1 MKMKSGGYRVQ
12 NFISM
17 LLAVLFLFQ
26 LFPQAFAVTQW
37 EIDEVKRKRDQVGE
51 EKRAQ
56 QEVLDE
62 LSATRDSVIDE
73 KLALEEHIALTRE
86 QIALNNKEIELYNGM
101 IADKAVEVEAA
112 KALEDQQLQ
121 RYRTRVRA
129 MEENGTLNILVLL
142 TESHTLADLLTA
154 LDDVGDIME
163 SDRALEDQYIAA
175 RKAHEAKKAEYEEYK
190 AGLVA
195 IREVLE
201 DERDQLEI
209 EIAAA
214 EEKITALQEEISENE
229 ALSAE
234 IEARWYALDE
244 QLDELQ
250 AQYDFEHTP
259 GSLSGAEGFIW
270 PCGSYYITSFAG
282 EREHPVTHQVRTHS
296 GIDIGAPQG
305 DPIWAAA
312 FGTVS
317 LSGWYGNYGNCVMI
331 SHPNGYVTVY
341 GHLSSVTVLEGESVN
356 AGQTIGYC
364 GSTGL
369 TTGAHLH
376 FEIRSGGEFL
386 NPLAFFQG
394 GSFSYAPDA

>member
-1 MKMKSGGYRVQ
+1 
-12 NFISM
+12 M
-17 LLAVLFLFQ
+17 LLAVLLFVQ
-26 LFPQAFAVTQW
+26 LSPVAIAVTQW

-73 KLALEEHIALTRE
+73 KLALEEHISLTRE
-86 QIALNNKEIELYNGM
+86 QIALNNREIDLYNGM
-101 IADKAVEVEAA
+101 IEEKAAEVEEA
-112 KALEDQQLQ
+112 KALEDQQLE
-121 RYRTRVRA
+121 RYRKRVRA
-129 MEENGTLNILVLL
+129 MEENGTLNFLVLL
-142 TESHTLADLLTA
+142 TESHTIADLLTA
-154 LDDVGDIME
+154 LDDAEDIMK

-209 EIAAA
+209 EIGNA
-214 EEKITALQEEISENE
+214 EEKITALQAEISENE

-234 IEARWYALDE
+234 MEARWFALDE
-244 QLDELQ
+244 QLEELQ
-250 AQYDFEHTP
+250 AQYDYEHTP
-259 GSLSGAEGFIW
+259 GSLSGADGFIW
-270 PCGSYYITSFAG
+270 PCGSFYITSLAG
-282 EREHPVTHQVRTHS
+282 TRVHPVSGQTRNHT
-296 GIDIGAPQG
+296 GIDIGAPEG

-312 FGTVS
+312 FGEVS
-317 LSGWYGNYGNCVMI
+317 FAGWNGSYGNCVKI

-341 GHLSSVTVLEGESVN
+341 GHLSSIAVLEGEYVN

-364 GSTGL
+364 GSTGV

-376 FEIRSGGEFL
+376 FEIRDGSECL
-386 NPLAFFQG
+386 NPLAFFQS
-394 GSFSYAPDA
+394 GSFTYAPDA

>member
-1 MKMKSGGYRVQ
+1 MKAGGFRAYKL
-12 NFISM
+12 ISM
-17 LLAVLFLFQ
+17 LLAVLFLVR
-26 LFPQAFAVTQW
+26 LSPCAFAVTQW
-37 EIDEVKRKRDQVGE
+37 EIDEVKKKRDQVSE

-56 QEVLDE
+56 QQVLDE
-62 LSATRDSVIDE
+62 LSATRDSIIDE
-73 KLALEEHIALTRE
+73 KLALEEHISLTRE
-86 QIALNNKEIELYNGM
+86 QIMLNNQEIDLYNGM
-101 IADKAVEVEAA
+101 IEEKEIEVEEA
-112 KALEDQQLQ
+112 KTLEEQQLE

-129 MEENGTLNILVLL
+129 MEENGTLNFLVLL
-142 TESHTLADLLTA
+142 SASNTLADLLTA
-154 LDDVGDIME
+154 LDDVGDIMK

-175 RKAHEAKKAEYEEYK
+175 RKAHEAKKAEYEEYRS
-190 AGLVA
+190 GLVA

-209 EIAAA
+209 EISAA
-214 EEKITALQEEISENE
+214 EGKISSLQNEISENE

-234 IEARWYALDE
+234 IESRWFALDE
-244 QLDELQ
+244 QLEELQ

-259 GSLSGAEGFIW
+259 GSLSGTDDFIW
-270 PCGSYYITSFAG
+270 PCGSFYITSLAG
-282 EREHPVTHQVRTHS
+282 ERIHPVTGQSRNHC

-312 FGTVS
+312 FGMVS
-317 LSGWYGNYGNCVMI
+317 FSGWHGSYGNCVMI
-331 SHPNGYVTVY
+331 SHPNGYTSVY
-341 GHLSSVTVLEGESVN
+341 GHLSSVAVSEGEYVN
-356 AGQTIGYC
+356 AGQTVGYC

-376 FEIRSGGEFL
+376 FEIRSGAEFL

>member
-1 MKMKSGGYRVQ
+1 
-12 NFISM
+12 M
-17 LLAVLFLFQ
+17 LLAVLLLLQ
-26 LFPQAFAVTQW
+26 SSPCAFAVTQW

-56 QEVLDE
+56 QQVLDE
-62 LSATRDSVIDE
+62 LSASRDSVIDE
-73 KLALEEHIALTRE
+73 KLALEEHISLTRE
-86 QIALNNKEIELYNGM
+86 QIALNNQEIELYNGM
-101 IADKAVEVEAA
+101 IADKAAEVEAA
-112 KALEDQQLQ
+112 KALEEQQLA

-154 LDDVGDIME
+154 LDDAGDIMK

-175 RKAHEAKKAEYEEYK
+175 RKAHEAKKAEFEEYR

-209 EIAAA
+209 EIGAA
-214 EEKITALQEEISENE
+214 EEKIAALQEEISENE

-250 AQYDFEHTP
+250 AQYDYEHTP

-270 PCGSYYITSFAG
+270 PCGTYYITSFAG
-282 EREHPVTHQVRTHS
+282 TRVHPVTGQTKNHS
-296 GIDIGAPQG
+296 GVDVGVPSG

-312 FGTVS
+312 AGTVIMA
-317 LSGWYGNYGNCVMI
+317 GWNGNYGNCVMI
-331 SHPNGYVTVY
+331 SHGNGYTTVY
-341 GHLSSVTVLEGESVN
+341 GHLSSIAVLEGQSVY
-356 AGQTIGYC
+356 AGQTVGYA

-369 TTGAHLH
+369 ATGVHLH

-386 NPLAFFQG
+386 NPLSFFSG

>member
-1 MKMKSGGYRVQ
+1 
-12 NFISM
+12 M
-17 LLAVLFLFQ
+17 LLAVLLFVQ
-26 LFPQAFAVTQW
+26 LSPSVFAVTQW

-56 QEVLDE
+56 QQVLDE

-73 KLALEEHIALTRE
+73 KMALEEHISLTRE
-86 QIALNNKEIELYNGM
+86 QIALNNQEIDLYNGM
-101 IADKAVEVEAA
+101 IEDKAKEVEAA
-112 KALEDQQLQ
+112 KALEEQQLE

-129 MEENGTLNILVLL
+129 MEENGTLNFLVLL

-154 LDDVGDIME
+154 LDDVGDIMQ
-163 SDRALEDQYIAA
+163 SDRSLEDQYIAA

-209 EIAAA
+209 EISAA
-214 EEKITALQEEISENE
+214 EEKIAALQDEISENE
-229 ALSAE
+229 DLAAE
-234 IEARWYALDE
+234 IEARWYELDE

-250 AQYDFEHTP
+250 ARYDFEHTP

-282 EREHPVTHQVRTHS
+282 TRTHPVTGQTRTHS

-312 FGTVS
+312 AGTVS

-331 SHPNGYVTVY
+331 SHPNGYTTVY
-341 GHLSSVTVLEGESVN
+341 GHLSSVSVSEGEYVN
-356 AGQTIGYC
+356 AGQTVGYC

-376 FEIRSGGEFL
+376 FEIKSGGEFL